1 MTLRILSGNGALQIM
16 PFWKLGGKCHF
27 FLRFCM
33 RKRSKTYICISFITS
48 HATHIHAFLV
58 LKYKLKQI
66 KIIPTTFKMS
76 FFKNRMFFPNKRHDM
91 IKCCVLPDLKQ
102 SMAQIQH
109 LMKTIGNSQNPDL
122 IVIKSFGWK

>member
-1 MTLRILSGNGALQIM
+1 MENLKYLDNEILFS
-16 PFWKLGGKCHF
+16 
-27 FLRFCM
+27 
-33 RKRSKTYICISFITS
+33 RKSSENKDNNICISFKTS
-48 HATHIHAFLV
+48 HGTHIHVFLV
-58 LKYKLKQI
+58 LNYKLKQI

-76 FFKNRMFFPNKRHDM
+76 FFKNRMFFPNKRHNM